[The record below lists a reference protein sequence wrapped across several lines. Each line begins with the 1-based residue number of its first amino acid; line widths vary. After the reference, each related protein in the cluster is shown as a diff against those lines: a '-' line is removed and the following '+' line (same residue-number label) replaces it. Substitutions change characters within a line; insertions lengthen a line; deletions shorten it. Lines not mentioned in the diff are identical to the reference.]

1 MDNIY
6 VYHNN
11 EQVGPFTEEKIRR
24 YLDEG
29 RIEPSTLGWVEG
41 ADDWRPVSEMLG
53 LPVAQPVQTSQI
65 AQPQP
70 PQQQAA
76 PQNTP
81 SDPKKLILASWIM
94 IGAICLVALIPGFGF
109 LTWLIA
115 FPVLLATLIMG
126 ILTLRKG
133 SKLQGVSILLV
144 SLIVAPAFLL
154 LAPLVT
160 TLGAVAVA
168 GSSIDPSALE
178 GNDAQDGDLES
189 RLQGY
194 WRPDMEKTLALA
206 EKENPEMDSM
216 TKLVMGKTVFEFQK
230 DKMIIHPPKGMQTD
244 ASPSDYKVTAVDNAA
259 KTLTL
264 SIDGKEGKV
273 RFDEEQMA
281 LDHGENGSMIL
292 TRMNKE
298 EFENRV
304 DAGPEIFQDFGK

>member
-53 LPVAQPVQTSQI
+53 LPVAQHVQTSQMS
-65 AQPQP
+65 QPQP
-70 PQQQAA
+70 QQAV

-81 SDPKKLILASWIM
+81 SDPKNLILASWIM

-133 SKLQGVSILLV
+133 RKLQGVSILLV
-144 SLIVAPAFLL
+144 SLIVTPAFLL

-194 WRPDMEKTLALA
+194 WKPDMEKTLALA
-206 EKENPEMDSM
+206 EKENPKMDSM
-216 TKLVMGKTVFEFQK
+216 TKHVMGKTVFEFQK
-230 DKMIIHPPKGMQTD
+230 DKMIIHPPKGMQTH
-244 ASPSDYKVTAVDNAA
+244 ASPSEYKVTAVDNAA

-264 SIDGKEGKV
+264 SIGDKEGKV

-292 TRMNKE
+292 TRMSKQ

>member
-1 MDNIY
+1 
-6 VYHNN
+6 
-11 EQVGPFTEEKIRR
+11 
-24 YLDEG
+24 
-29 RIEPSTLGWVEG
+29 
-41 ADDWRPVSEMLG
+41 
-53 LPVAQPVQTSQI
+53 
-65 AQPQP
+65 
-70 PQQQAA
+70 
-76 PQNTP
+76 
-81 SDPKKLILASWIM
+81 
-94 IGAICLVALIPGFGF
+94 
-109 LTWLIA
+109 
-115 FPVLLATLIMG
+115 MG

-194 WRPDMEKTLALA
+194 WKPDMEKTLALA

-244 ASPSDYKVTAVDNAA
+244 ASPSEYKVTAVDNAA

-273 RFDEEQMA
+273 RFDEKQMA

-292 TRMNKE
+292 TRMSKE